1 MQTSNSQQT
10 TILRKQFTLKRP
22 NWFVSKI
29 IQLLILV
36 RDVSSSMRGS
46 KGKEAEVASEAL
58 VVEIASQQNNG
69 MFMVSIV
76 DFGDNARL
84 IHDPTPANQLAG
96 GIKPMKIGGGTN
108 ITSGLEV
115 ALSIL
120 KSQENVVEPNVKRL
134 KPVVI
139 TLSDGG
145 HNIGP
150 ASELIALAESVKAIA
165 DHVTVGFG
173 SDSDDKM
180 LKTLAT
186 SPQHFYKI
194 KESGKELKVFLAAVG
209 QTLTATMSQQMNAT
223 VALTQVQ
230 R

>member
-1 MQTSNSQQT
+1 MQTSTVQQT

-22 NWFVSKI
+22 DWFVSKI
-29 IQLLILV
+29 IQLVIFV
-36 RDVSSSMRGS
+36 RDVSTSMRGS
-46 KGKEAEVASEAL
+46 KGKEAEEATEAL
-58 VVEIASQQNNG
+58 VAEISSQQNNG
-69 MFMVSIV
+69 MFLVSIV
-76 DFGDNARL
+76 DFSDSARL
-84 IHDPTPANQLAG
+84 VHDPTPANQLAG
-96 GIKPMKIGGGTN
+96 HIKPMRIGGGTN
-108 ITSGLEV
+108 VTSGLEI
-115 ALSIL
+115 ALSTL
-120 KSQENVVEPNVKRL
+120 KSQGNIVEANVKRL

-139 TLSDGG
+139 TTSDGG

-150 ASELIALAESVKAIA
+150 ASELIDIAGSVKAIA

-173 SDSDDKM
+173 DDSDDKM

-194 KESGKELKVFLAAVG
+194 RESGKELRMFLAAVG
-209 QTLTATMSQQMNAT
+209 QTLTSTMAQGMNAT